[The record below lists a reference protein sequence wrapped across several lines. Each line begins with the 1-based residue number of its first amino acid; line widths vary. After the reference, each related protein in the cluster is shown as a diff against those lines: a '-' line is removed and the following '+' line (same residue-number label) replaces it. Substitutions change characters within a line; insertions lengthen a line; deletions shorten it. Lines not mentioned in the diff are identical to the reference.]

1 MAQPL
6 WKTVWT
12 FLTKLNTLLPR
23 THKPASTLLG
33 IYPNDLHIYIQTKP
47 GPYPFIAALFLTAKT
62 WKPSKCPCIGERVNK
77 PRSLRMMDCY
87 SEITRNE
94 LSAMKSHGGALN
106 AYFQVKEDNL
116 KSLCSASHSLSLW
129 QRQKCG
135 HRDRSVVPRGRGGG
149 VRRDESAEHRG
160 FVKHWNYSMWDHNR
174 GVHVIMHLSKSTER
188 TPRET
193 PSADSGRQM
202 KIGQGRLTDCNKCT
216 TLVQDLIAGRPCIS
230 WGQEVYRKFHS
241 ILLSQLKAT
250 L

>member
-1 MAQPL
+1 MRKWTARLINAQKIWKDTAPEQMLHVIWCGNGQLKPQWATTTHLRMATIQQRQRQTSVRTGSHGNSHSLLVGMPNGTAPL
-6 WKTVWT
+6 KDSLDVLWNWT
-12 FLTKLNTLLPR
+12 
-23 THKPASTLLG
+23 HSYPAHTSQQALSLVFN
-33 IYPNDLHIYIQTKP
+33 PNDLDIYIQTKP

-135 HRDRSVVPRGRGGG
+135 HRDRSVVPGAGGG
-149 VRRDESAEHRG
+149 
-160 FVKHWNYSMWDHNR
+160 
-174 GVHVIMHLSKSTER
+174 
-188 TPRET
+188 
-193 PSADSGRQM
+193 
-202 KIGQGRLTDCNKCT
+202 
-216 TLVQDLIAGRPCIS
+216 
-230 WGQEVYRKFHS
+230 
-241 ILLSQLKAT
+241 
-250 L
+250 